1 MDKTVLTM
9 LHTIQSSYE
18 KLRSGQVAV
27 ADSDLD
33 GVTAGLTYKSTD
45 RPDDSECFVAGPE
58 VGGVTL
64 IFDGEGSAT
73 DTFSWSLYG
82 YRTVGP
88 GNIGPAEIVAAGTGL
103 LGTAVSENGF
113 LYADTIVITNPG
125 SWYDV
130 PIAIDSGNNRIC
142 KLCFDLVGFKYLSI
156 RFTAIG
162 GTSMQCYV
170 SYF

>member
-1 MDKTVLTM
+1 MTM

-18 KLRSGQVAV
+18 KVRSAHVTA

-33 GVTAGLTYKSTD
+33 GFTTGLTFKSTD
-45 RPDDSECFVAGPE
+45 RPADSECFTAGPE

-64 IFDGEGSAT
+64 IFDGKGSAG

-88 GNIGPAEIVAAGTGL
+88 GNIGPAEIIAAGTGI
-103 LGTAVSENGF
+103 LGTAVSESGTGY

-130 PIAIDSGNNRIC
+130 PVAIDSGNNRIC
-142 KLCFDLVGFKYLSI
+142 KICFDFVGFKHLSV

-162 GTSMQCYV
+162 GTSMQTYV
-170 SYF
+170 SFF